1 VRKYRRRR
9 LGKNCAR
16 DITFHFARER
26 FLLCKLVNILTSVV
40 VFQRFNGRAVPFFCE
55 SALFRKRAS
64 ALELLSTGT
73 DPARRT
79 RCERFTFFPTRS
91 LCFSTL
97 T

>member
-40 VFQRFNGRAVPFFCE
+40 VFQRFNGRAVPFF
-55 SALFRKRAS
+55 LRKCLVSQTCKCTRAS
-64 ALELLSTGT
+64 LDGDGSGSK
-73 DPARRT
+73 DQM
-79 RCERFTFFPTRS
+79 
-91 LCFSTL
+91 
-97 T
+97 